1 MADNDT
7 TTTPEPFPSLSPSN
21 TAAERTEPTAAEV
34 EADTGYHRGRAS
46 TEEQDADNVP
56 GRGRAA
62 SITSSIRTATRTR
75 GASLK
80 QAFQNSNPPLGMWQA
95 TGEVSSKLPTL
106 GEIRDGAFTDEGWH
120 HEGQEERR
128 GANPHDIHRRR
139 IARNSSASTR
149 TRRSSVKSSTPAI
162 AEERHEF
169 FPASETLDE
178 ETSQSGAN
186 PKSVAQETTDLASST
201 SSTGGEKGII
211 GPDETGTYPNGYR
224 FPKKHTKWQAIK
236 IGSKG
241 LWKFFLTPFGF
252 LIVIYGLNVV
262 AWGAMIFFVLLDA
275 APALCHPSC
284 NALSSPRKKWIEW
297 DSQIL
302 NALFCVTGFG
312 LIPWR
317 FRDFYYLMKW
327 RYGKGETSLIYHRK
341 LAGINRGWYRLPGSD
356 KLADDIGPPPK
367 YSKKNPAPVDGPLP
381 YSEEEIAAM
390 EANPAIPLP
399 VTSMPDPPL
408 TGVRAPTSRS
418 WTIDVVVW
426 MYLWNTILQGALA
439 GCMWGFNRFNRP
451 SATTGIFISFGCIV
465 AICAG
470 VVVFIEGSAVKKVEG
485 VPVYEYD
492 VFETMEEKHAREEK
506 ERAHKEKHGHHQ
518 TTDAEEVLGEKS
530 ASGHMRKGTVK
541 HKGQHWFTRH

>member
-1 MADNDT
+1 MATKDT
-7 TTTPEPFPSLSPSN
+7 TSTEPFPSLSPSN
-21 TAAERTEPTAAEV
+21 TAAERTVPSAAEIN
-34 EADTGYHRGRAS
+34 ADTGYQRGRRS
-46 TEEQDADNVP
+46 SEIDAEAVP

-62 SITSSIRTATRTR
+62 SLTSSIRTATRTR
-75 GASLK
+75 GASLLD
-80 QAFQNSNPPLGMWQA
+80 AFQNSNPPLGMWQA
-95 TGEVSSKLPTL
+95 TGEVGAKLPTL
-106 GEIRDGAFTDEGWH
+106 GEIKDGAFTSEGWH

-128 GANPHDIHRRR
+128 GNNPHEIHQRR

-162 AEERHEF
+162 AEERHDF
-169 FPASETLDE
+169 FPAQETLAE
-178 ETSQSGAN
+178 ENTQTLK
-186 PKSVAQETTDLASST
+186 PDVKEKTETASSE
-201 SSTGGEKGII
+201 SSHGGEKGIV

-224 FPKKHTKWQAIK
+224 FPKKHTTWQSIV

-252 LIVIYGLNVV
+252 VIVIYGLNVV
-262 AWGAMIFFVLLDA
+262 AWGAMIFFVLLNA
-275 APALCHPSC
+275 APAMCHPSC
-284 NALSSPRKKWIEW
+284 NDIHSARKVWIEI
-297 DSQIL
+297 DSQVL
-302 NALFCVTGFG
+302 NGLFCVTGFG

-327 RYGKGETSLIYHRK
+327 RYGKGEQSMIYHRK
-341 LAGINRGWYRLPGSD
+341 LAGIYRSWYRLPGSD

-367 YSKKNPAPVDGPLP
+367 YTKKNPEPVDVPPP

-408 TGVRAPTSRS
+408 TGVRAPASRS

-426 MYLWNTILQGALA
+426 MYLWNTIFQGALA
-439 GCMWGFNRFNRP
+439 GCMWGFNRYNRP
-451 SATTGIFISFGCIV
+451 AATTGIFITVGCLV
-465 AICAG
+465 AIAAG
-470 VVVFIEGSAVKKVEG
+470 IVVFIEGSAVKKVEG

-492 VFETMEEKHAREEK
+492 VFETMEEKHAREAK
-506 ERAHKEKHGHHQ
+506 EAAKKSKHHKKHGVV
-518 TTDAEEVLGEKS
+518 EEVGDMEEKPEP
-530 ASGHMRKGTVK
+530 RVVGTVK